1 MSLSSEVRALK
12 DQLEQEKTL
21 LKESQE
27 KVYGSYM

>member
-27 KVYGSYM
+27 KVCSSSM